1 LFQSA
6 FSETKCNKTAVLR
19 TDKSA
24 LKQNMA
30 SQKSILIVDDDT
42 DLRRMVAEYLVGRN
56 FKVTQAGDG
65 EEALRQIRRSRPDI
79 VLVDQMM
86 PRMDGLELVRR
97 LRGAGDTIPII
108 MLTARA
114 ETIDRI
120 IGLELGCDDYV
131 GKPFDPR
138 ELLARL
144 ETVLRRAPPSPS
156 FIDPDLGILAIGDT
170 SFDPKART
178 LTKGKDQGREVVHL
192 TASEAALLARFCA
205 HPHVAMTRD
214 ILIETV
220 HGDTET
226 VSDRAIDV
234 AVLRLRR
241 MIEPDPARPRYIQ
254 TVRGSGYVFIPA
266 DGTS

>member
-1 LFQSA
+1 
-6 FSETKCNKTAVLR
+6 
-19 TDKSA
+19 
-24 LKQNMA
+24 MA
-30 SQKSILIVDDDT
+30 QQKSILVVDDDS
-42 DLRRMVAEYLVGRN
+42 DLRQMLARYLSDRGYQV
-56 FKVTQAGDG
+56 VQAGDG
-65 EEALRQIRRSRPDI
+65 EEALRQIRRQRPDI
-79 VLVDQMM
+79 LIVDQMM

-97 LRGAGDTIPII
+97 LRGAGDTLPIV

-156 FIDPDLGILAIGDT
+156 FIDPDLGILALGDT

-178 LTKGKDQGREVVHL
+178 LTKGVGSSRRVTHL
-192 TASEAALLARFCA
+192 SASEAALLARLCA
-205 HPHVAMTRD
+205 HPHVPMTRD

-220 HGDTET
+220 HGDSET

-234 AVLRLRR
+234 AILRLRR
-241 MIEPDPARPRYIQ
+241 LVEPDPARPRYIQ
-254 TVRGSGYVFIPA
+254 TVRGAGYVFVPA
-266 DGTS
+266 HEESA